1 METNNI
7 REWNWFHKPVKTML
21 DTTCEATNIDKIVEL
36 WLMQLA
42 IMPRA
47 STKDGRTIWIFD
59 IDETVLSNLPY

>member
-1 METNNI
+1 
-7 REWNWFHKPVKTML
+7 ML
-21 DTTCEATNIDKIVEL
+21 DTTCKATNIDKIVEL

-47 STKDGRTIWIFD
+47 STKDGRIIWIFD

>member
-1 METNNI
+1 MELVPQACENY
-7 REWNWFHKPVKTML
+7 V

-47 STKDGRTIWIFD
+47 STKDGRIIWIFD